1 MQHNRFFTVLSLF
14 LVLVAMAFALTPKAQ
29 AASSEKVLYS
39 FTNGA
44 DGGDPVA
51 GLVFDGAGNLY
62 GTTHYGGTSDYGTV
76 FELTPGGGG
85 KWTESVLFSFTGG
98 KDGGEPNAGLIF
110 DAAGNLY
117 GTTYLGGTHG
127 HGTAFMLS
135 PKGGGKW
142 AEKVLHSFSGGKDG
156 GRPSAGLIF
165 DAAGNLYGTTA
176 EGGKYEYGAAF
187 MLVPPGVNSKW
198 TVTTLHSFN
207 ANGKDGYTP
216 LASLVFDATGILYGT
231 TWAGGSHADG
241 TVFTLTPDGAGGW
254 KEKVIYNFNFG
265 NGKDGA
271 EPVAGLIL
279 DAAGNLYGTTVSGGS
294 NRFYGTVFELTLG
307 VNGKWKE
314 TILHT
319 FDDGTGGGEPNA
331 GLIADAAGN
340 LYGTAATGGTA
351 GVLFELTLGGNGKWK
366 ETVLHDF
373 KSGKDGAE
381 PYAGVIFDA
390 AGNLYGTTKIGGA
403 DSSGTVFEVTP

>member
-1 MQHNRFFTVLSLF
+1 MQFKRYSIVLNVFLALF
-14 LVLVAMAFALTPKAQ
+14 AAALALTPAAQ
-29 AASSEKVLYS
+29 AASEQVLYS
-39 FTNGA
+39 FTDGA

-62 GTTHYGGTSDYGTV
+62 GTTYYGGSSDYGTV

-117 GTTYLGGTHG
+117 GTTYLGGAHG

-142 AEKVLHSFSGGKDG
+142 TEKVLHSFSGGKDG
-156 GRPSAGLIF
+156 GRPSASLIF

-187 MLVPPGVNSKW
+187 MLVPPGVNGKW

-216 LASLVFDATGILYGT
+216 LAGLVFDATGNLYGT
-231 TWAGGSHADG
+231 TWAGGKDKNG
-241 TVFTLTPDGAGGW
+241 IVFELTPGANGKW
-254 KEKVIYNFNFG
+254 TETIIHNFNPA
-265 NGKDGA
+265 NGKDGSS
-271 EPVAGLIL
+271 PVAGLIFDAAGNL
-279 DAAGNLYGTTVSGGS
+279 YSTTPSGGSNRFYGIVFELTPGANGKWTETILHTFDDVNGGGEPNAGLIWDAAGNLYGTTV
-294 NRFYGTVFELTLG
+294 
-307 VNGKWKE
+307 
-314 TILHT
+314 
-319 FDDGTGGGEPNA
+319 
-331 GLIADAAGN
+331 
-340 LYGTAATGGTA
+340 TGGTA

-373 KSGKDGAE
+373 KGGKDGGE
-381 PYAGVIFDA
+381 PYASVIFDA
-390 AGNLYGTTKIGGA
+390 AGNLYGTTKIGGP
-403 DSSGTVFEVTP
+403 DSSGTVFELTP